1 MIRVKAPQDLGAGL
15 LFMFIGIAGVYFGK
29 DLTYGSAVRMG
40 PGFFPIWLSWI
51 IIGIGTFLAVRSV
64 VLEGDRIE
72 PIQVRPL
79 AGVIAAIL
87 VFGLLISAFGA
98 PLSIIVLVFFAAFAR
113 PQPALFETLLLSI
126 GLAIFAVIA
135 FIYALG
141 QPLPLWWDVD
151 NMSYLGNRIL
161 SIFGLGA

>member
-15 LFMFIGIAGVYFGK
+15 LFMLIGIAGAYFGK

-51 IIGIGTFLAVRSV
+51 IIGIGIFLAARSL
-64 VLEGDRIE
+64 VLEGD
-72 PIQVRPL
+72 PVRPVQIRPL
-79 AGVIAAIL
+79 GLVIAAIL

-98 PLSIIVLVFFAAFAR
+98 PISIIVLVFIAAFAR
-113 PQPALFETLLLSI
+113 PQPALLETAILSLF
-126 GLAIFAVIA
+126 LAAFAVGA

-151 NMSYLGNRIL
+151 NIRWLGAEIL
-161 SIFGLGA
+161 STFGLGG